1 MIYVQK
7 IPNRIKD
14 LKFMKEITKEFYER
28 FIYGYPNLPKIA
40 KNDFFNI
47 RLKMKMQLLK
57 EKI

>member
-7 IPNRIKD
+7 ISNRIKD

-28 FIYGYPNLPKIA
+28 FIYGSPNLSKIA

-47 RLKMKMQLLK
+47 RLKIKM
-57 EKI
+57 